1 MQELKESR
9 ARIDALLSKISD
21 LENLNLN
28 LNQKIADLA
37 QNMEDLKSALDD
49 YAAGRYEDALKKL
62 REYVASNPEDEEI
75 FAVLRDADEK
85 LLIEI
90 LTQQGEH

>member
-1 MQELKESR
+1 MYSLQLRDLQSQLTNERGANSSSVQELKESR

-37 QNMEDLKSALDD
+37 QNMEDLKSAHRAQM
-49 YAAGRYEDALKKL
+49 AAKVKYL
-62 REYVASNPEDEEI
+62 P
-75 FAVLRDADEK
+75 
-85 LLIEI
+85 
-90 LTQQGEH
+90 